1 MKYKIEKNT
10 VQETLI
16 LPLYSRKLC
25 TELYP
30 NLYRDETAVRLI
42 DQIDYDFSE
51 AEKNSRSL
59 MQRFG
64 ALEVAMRQNDLAFE
78 VQAYLK
84 NHPCAA
90 VVNLGCGLDNT
101 GRACDNGRYKIYN
114 LDFPDVIALRQQLL
128 PAGEREQNIP
138 CDLKDPAW
146 FDKIDVS
153 GGEDD
158 RKNMAQNGKNQ
169 GCRGIFRGFGCSQGD
184 WRVGQPVTGI
194 QQGLY
199 DGLQRPERLFRQR
212 LFPISRQGRGQRD
225 ENADREDRIWRQA
238 MKILVYGAGVLG
250 CNLARNLLRAGKDST
265 LLARGNWAAE
275 IKQNGLRIKDKFS
288 LRTSVSRIPV
298 VTELAPDAMYD
309 VIFVVLR
316 YTQLD
321 SVLDT
326 LRANRTKN
334 IVFVGNNVQARAQAA
349 ALPEKN
355 VLFAFAL
362 SAGHREVDRVVSID
376 LKKITIGQ
384 LPGTASNKQLIGR
397 IFHGTK
403 YKVVYEPNMEDYL
416 LCHAAF
422 VMPAAFACYK
432 TDGDLK
438 KLRGDTAYLNRLLD
452 ANIEGYRAIRD
463 AGHTIL
469 PKEDADFEGEKYRKT
484 CLRFFKLMCATSL
497 GKLCASDHAM
507 NAIDEM
513 SALNRDLKKFFD
525 ENGAAYPV
533 WQALEAEAGRYL
545 R

>member
-1 MKYKIEKNT
+1 MLLQVILEGLGLG
-10 VQETLI
+10 VLLVLI
-16 LPLYSRKLC
+16 CAVGIRKGAVGMVH
-25 TELYP
+25 LYP
-30 NLYRDETAVRLI
+30 MGQPFASIQPGLYAGV
-42 DQIDYDFSE
+42 
-51 AEKNSRSL
+51 
-59 MQRFG
+59 QRF
-64 ALEVAMRQNDLAFE
+64 
-78 VQAYLK
+78 
-84 NHPCAA
+84 
-90 VVNLGCGLDNT
+90 
-101 GRACDNGRYKIYN
+101 
-114 LDFPDVIALRQQLL
+114 
-128 PAGEREQNIP
+128 ERSF
-138 CDLKDPAW
+138 C
-146 FDKIDVS
+146 
-153 GGEDD
+153 
-158 RKNMAQNGKNQ
+158 
-169 GCRGIFRGFGCSQGD
+169 
-184 WRVGQPVTGI
+184 
-194 QQGLY
+194 
-199 DGLQRPERLFRQR
+199 QR

-250 CNLARNLLRAGKDST
+250 CNLARNLLRAGKDVT

-334 IVFVGNNVQARAQAA
+334 IVFVGNNVQARALAA
-349 ALPEKN
+349 ALPGKN

-384 LPGTASNKQLIGR
+384 LPGAISNKQLIGR

-438 KLRGDTAYLNRLLD
+438 KLRGDTVYLNRVLD
-452 ANIEGYRAIRD
+452 ANIEGYRAIRN
-463 AGHTIL
+463 AGHAIL
-469 PKEDADFEGEKYRKT
+469 PKGDADFEGEKYRKT

-525 ENGAAYPV
+525 ANGAAYPV

-545 R
+545 Q